1 MKKMLIS
8 IIKEVQLN
16 YIKKHTITT
25 WLMLLAMNW
34 KEIVFLLEQL
44 LQIFKVSDISK
55 YQEPYHFDVV
65 ADLLKS
71 NMLLY

>member
-1 MKKMLIS
+1 VVDVVGDELERNS
-8 IIKEVQLN
+8 IFVR
-16 YIKKHTITT
+16 TIITD
-25 WLMLLAMNW
+25 
-34 KEIVFLLEQL
+34 FY
-44 LQIFKVSDISK
+44 KVSDISK